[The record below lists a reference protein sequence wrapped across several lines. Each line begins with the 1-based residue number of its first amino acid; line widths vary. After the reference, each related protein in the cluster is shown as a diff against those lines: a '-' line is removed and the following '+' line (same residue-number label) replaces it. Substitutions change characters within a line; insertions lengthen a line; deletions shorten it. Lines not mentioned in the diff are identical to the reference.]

1 MVEFGA
7 KEIFSTVENLVFIR
21 RLKGFQCSSVLLSVS
36 GHNAQEDD
44 RFVAASSV
52 VMVDK
57 VVIIQ
62 LRGPMTQNTN
72 ERKILN

>member
-1 MVEFGA
+1 MVEFRA

-21 RLKGFQCSSVLLSVS
+21 RLKGFSVLLSVS

-57 VVIIQ
+57 AVIIQ
-62 LRGPMTQNTN
+62 LRGPMAQNTN
-72 ERKILN
+72 EGKILN

>member
-1 MVEFGA
+1 M
-7 KEIFSTVENLVFIR
+7 
-21 RLKGFQCSSVLLSVS
+21 LLNVS

-57 VVIIQ
+57 AVIIQ
-62 LRGPMTQNTN
+62 LRGPMAQNTN
-72 ERKILN
+72 EGKILN